1 MKPDLIDA
9 MVDASYAILEAK
21 VAAMIADL
29 TERHFEAGGTQEALD
44 AILAKEAPTPEWFAA
59 RKKDIRRIVLETNYG
74 ASIQ

>member
-1 MKPDLIDA
+1 MKPELIDA

-21 VAAMIADL
+21 VAALIADV
-29 TERHFEAGGTQEALD
+29 TERHFEAGGTAEELEAL
-44 AILAKEAPTPEWFAA
+44 LAKEAPTPEWLAA